1 MQRLIASL
9 WVRLAV
15 TVAVLGYLTASIDLG
30 DAATAV
36 GRIDLTTWALLVGVV
51 AIERLLSAFR
61 WIVLVRTSGIDLNIT
76 LGLRLFMVSS
86 FLGSVTPS
94 GVGGDVARLWEIM
107 NRMKRRN
114 EAVAVTAIDRWLGLT
129 SLALLGAFGL
139 ANWNQTV
146 DVRIT
151 TAVYLLLVS
160 VIVGGLVG
168 AFADH
173 LLAAFLPTTW
183 ADRPMWS
190 RLFKLSAVAKRLRG
204 RWPSMTVAATLSLLA
219 QSSRVVLAWL
229 IGWGLGLDVPLFYY
243 FVVMPLGIVLILVP
257 ISVGGF
263 GPAQGVIVWMLRP
276 VGVPDA
282 TSFVL
287 STIFIL
293 LGFVANIP
301 GALLYL
307 RVRRG

>member
-1 MQRLIASL
+1 MISETRQRPSAE
-9 WVRLAV
+9 
-15 TVAVLGYLTASIDLG
+15 SISRPG
-30 DAATAV
+30 
-36 GRIDLTTWALLVGVV
+36 ALLGGVV

-61 WIVLVRTSGIDLNIT
+61 WIVLVRTSGVDLGII

-94 GVGGDVARLWEIM
+94 GMGGDVARLWEIT
-107 NRMKRRN
+107 NRMKRGH

-146 DVRIT
+146 DVRIA
-151 TAVYLLLVS
+151 TAVYLLLAS
-160 VIVGGLVG
+160 VVGGGLAG

-173 LLAAFLPTTW
+173 LLGAFLPTTW